1 MVISGGGINGI
12 AIVGAISEFSNFYD
26 INKIKDILCV
36 SVGCIIGLLI
46 CLDYKMKDIE
56 NIFSGN

>member
-26 INKIKDILCV
+26 INKIKDILSPQLE
-36 SVGCIIGLLI
+36 SVGKLV
-46 CLDYKMKDIE
+46 
-56 NIFSGN
+56 NV

>member
-26 INKIKDILCV
+26 INKIKEVLCV

-46 CLDYKMKDIE
+46 CLDYK
-56 NIFSGN
+56 